1 MHIINVQFN
10 HVEKLDIIMVWY
22 DILVDMHRIYNI
34 AQAQQVSTYIHIYI
48 YIYIYIQILRNK
60 KIYVK

>member
-10 HVEKLDIIMVWY
+10 HVEKLNITMVWY

-34 AQAQQVSTYIHIYI
+34 AQAQQVSTYIYI
-48 YIYIYIQILRNK
+48 YKY
-60 KIYVK
+60 